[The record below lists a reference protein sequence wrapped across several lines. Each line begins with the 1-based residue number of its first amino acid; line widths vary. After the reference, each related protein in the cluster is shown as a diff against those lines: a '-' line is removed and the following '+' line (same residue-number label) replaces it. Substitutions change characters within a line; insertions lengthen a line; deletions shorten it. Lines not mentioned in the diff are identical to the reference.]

1 MYGQGGPIA
10 TLRRALIQGNIRMS
24 RGACLFRAARENAGL
39 SIVRPFAPKTEPSV
53 EVTVTDRILV
63 VDDDRATADTLALL
77 IQAFGYEAKAVYSGQ
92 AAVEQVVLFQPDMA
106 LIDIGM
112 PERNG
117 YDTVAAIRQQPGGT
131 HVILV
136 AVTGWSRDEDK
147 HRAYEAGF
155 DLHVTKPM
163 RVEKLQELLSLLDPV
178 AHAPAGTPD

>member
-1 MYGQGGPIA
+1 M
-10 TLRRALIQGNIRMS
+10 
-24 RGACLFRAARENAGL
+24 
-39 SIVRPFAPKTEPSV
+39 TE
-53 EVTVTDRILV
+53 RILV

-77 IQAFGYEAKAVYSGQ
+77 IRTLGYEAKAVYSGQ
-92 AAVEQVVLFQPDMA
+92 AAVEQIIKFEPDMA

-117 YDTVAAIRQQPGGT
+117 YDTVAEIRKQPGGT

-147 HRAYEAGF
+147 RRAYDAGF

-163 RVEKLQELLSLLDPV
+163 RVETLKELISLLDPAV
-178 AHAPAGTPD
+178 VSNR